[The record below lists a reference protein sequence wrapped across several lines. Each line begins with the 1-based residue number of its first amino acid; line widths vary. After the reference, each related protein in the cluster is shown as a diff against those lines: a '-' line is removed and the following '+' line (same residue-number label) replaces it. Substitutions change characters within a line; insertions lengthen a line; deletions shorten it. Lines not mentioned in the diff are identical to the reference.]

1 MSYWQRRL
9 AAVGLVG
16 LGLLTGCGGGGGGGP
31 APTFAI
37 GGSISGLTADGLT
50 LTNGNDTVSP
60 ASGATSFQFSTK
72 LSNAASYVVTATK
85 SPPALTCTV
94 SHGSGVINQAAPTG
108 IAVTCVPIEYVLDGS
123 ISGLT
128 SDGLLLANG
137 NDLVSIAIGATSFE
151 FATKLL
157 NGSNYSVTVSQAPP
171 ALLCSVSNG
180 AGSINFASP
189 TNIIVTCAAREW
201 TWKSGSNTADPP
213 VVPATLGVPSLTS
226 PSARRDA
233 VSWKDSAGNFWLFG
247 GESPYAAGSGYP
259 NDLWRYNSVS
269 SEWTLIRSA
278 LASGLPAYGI
288 RGVASPANL
297 PGGRHWASSWMDL
310 SGDFWLFGGIGFDDG
325 GMWGLLND
333 LWRYHPATN
342 EWTWVSGSQNA
353 YGLSVYGPLGAATAS
368 AVPGARDK
376 GVTFTDDSGDL
387 WLFGGFGD
395 QPNGQS
401 RGGLAEMWKFSIASG
416 EWTLVSG
423 DGTVNA
429 PSVYGTLGV
438 ASASNTPGGR
448 IFDVVWQTAPG
459 EVVMY
464 GGESYEGYRSDLWT
478 YSTATGGWTWINGAT
493 TPGVQNSYGV
503 LGLDSATNTP
513 GARTGSVSWA
523 DPKGNL
529 WTFGGYSDGTSMGL
543 QLYDDLWEFRASTQ
557 HWVWISGSSSSNA
570 AGTYGTLGTPALAN
584 VPGAR
589 SNSSAWADAA
599 GRMWLFG
606 GGGYDGVGGLG
617 YLNDLWVIQ
626 SN

>member
-157 NGSNYSVTVSQAPP
+157 NGSTYSVTVSQAPP
-171 ALLCSVSNG
+171 ALLWSVSNG

-213 VVPATLGVPSLTS
+213 VVPATMGVPSLTS

-247 GESPYAAGSGYP
+247 GESPNTAGTGYP

-310 SGDFWLFGGIGFDDG
+310 SGDFWLFGGIGFDVG

-342 EWTWVSGSQNA
+342 EWTWISGSQNA

-368 AVPGARDK
+368 AVPGARDR

-395 QPNGQS
+395 QPDGQS
-401 RGGLAEMWKFSIASG
+401 RGALDEMWKFSISSG
-416 EWTLVSG
+416 EWTLVS
-423 DGTVNA
+423 DGPLNA

-464 GGESYEGYRSDLWT
+464 GGESYEGYRSDLWK
-478 YSTATGGWTWINGAT
+478 YSTSTGDWTWINGAT
-493 TPGVQNSYGV
+493 TPGVQNSYGS

-513 GARTGSVSWA
+513 AARVGSVTWV
-523 DPKGNL
+523 DPNGNL
-529 WTFGGYSDGTSMGL
+529 WMFGGYSDGTSMGL
-543 QLYDDLWEFRASTQ
+543 QMYNDLWEFRVSTQ
-557 HWVWISGSSSSNA
+557 HWVWISGNLSPNTG
-570 AGTYGTLGTPALAN
+570 GTYGTLGAPAPTN

-589 SNSSAWADAA
+589 SFGSAWADAA
-599 GRMWLFG
+599 GQLWLFG
-606 GGGYDGVGGLG
+606 GAGYDGVGGVG
-617 YLNDLWVIQ
+617 YLNDVWVIQ